1 MLRSTLPSDWPGRFW
16 GKQEAEPCWIQ
27 VICVLQALEALDRA
41 LQQKPADVTVRAELH
56 FSKGNQLREMN
67 QLDRAFQSYKLAV
80 ELKPDQSQAWM
91 NMGGIQHIKGDY
103 AAARMY
109 YQRALLLSPGS
120 KLLMENLAK
129 LDRLEKRLS
138 GAT

>member
-1 MLRSTLPSDWPGRFW
+1 MLLNIGQSEVSLPTQINVSN
-16 GKQEAEPCWIQ
+16 E
-27 VICVLQALEALDRA
+27 VLYLGIKALAALDRA
-41 LQQKPADVTVRAELH
+41 LQQSPSDVTVRAELY
-56 FSKGNQLREMN
+56 FSKGNQFREIN

-109 YQRALLLSPGS
+109 YQRALMLSPGS
-120 KLLMENLAK
+120 KLLKENLAK
-129 LDRLEKRLS
+129 LDRLERKVTGGS
-138 GAT
+138 